1 MPGEDAVAGLGGA
14 TCCVVRVRG
23 NRGATDPFFLFI
35 ERPKLASPM
44 NIAIAIIA
52 GMDTITLSQSAHR
65 VHTHMTNT
73 PTGKTKM
80 SSKTVINAFVFAV
93 IPVLCA

>member
-1 MPGEDAVAGLGGA
+1 MLGEDAVAGLGGV

-23 NRGATDPFFLFI
+23 NRGDTDPLCLFV

-44 NIAIAIIA
+44 NIVIAIIA
-52 GMDTITLSQSAHR
+52 GMDTTTLSQSAHR
-65 VHTHMTNT
+65 VHTHMTNN

-80 SSKTVINAFVFAV
+80 SSKTVISAFVFAV